1 MNFFSESFIQNEI
14 LRNSEQ
20 IEQKLREA
28 IEAHLGKDFD
38 IEELRGRVHKIS
50 SPSED
55 SYYLDGELVFQVTR
69 RDLQE
74 EFWRGP

>member
-50 SPSED
+50 SPAED
-55 SYYLDGELVFQVTR
+55 SYYLDGELIFQVTH

-74 EFWRGP
+74 EFWHTP